1 MKGVAGE
8 MSDKRLNGRLL
19 GMLLWLLAGLVM
31 SAAAY
36 DLPVEITNALSRHDT
51 TAVLGQIDAA
61 IKIDPTYAPYFLIK
75 GQIYYARGKYPEAL
89 AQFEEAVKKKPKLDE
104 AAYYQGLVLL
114 EQGKLTEAEK
124 IFDEGI
130 KKAKEQKARFHNG
143 MGLLLIKRQE
153 YAKADVEF
161 RKAIQVG
168 PDQAEFHA
176 NLGDANY
183 YAKIYPLAIS
193 EYNSVIGMDTTF
205 LDVYFRLAR
214 AYVAQNQ
221 YNEAVDQLRI
231 VLTRD
236 SLYTNAWQE
245 IGKLYTLAGLSARD
259 AETKEQRFKEA
270 IGSYR
275 RYLEL
280 SRDSADGEV
289 FFNLGRAYFNLGGY
303 PQADTAFQR
312 VLSLGNTPANINLYL
327 GRTKI
332 GEEKYTEG
340 IELLQRH
347 LEQLRAKDPGYVFT
361 GEDADIFRRMA
372 DGYKAMQDYAN
383 AADNYAKAF
392 ALDSTNPRVAVDAAL
407 AFHQLKNYPEAL
419 KYYEK
424 RIALGPDAWNM
435 FLNAAYC
442 TLALEDYPKSAEY
455 LKRVIA
461 LDSMNVKALTLLSNT
476 YLYQM
481 QNCDEGIA
489 WTKKLLEI
497 DSTNCDAIKGLGFAY
512 FSDNICQPDYLK
524 AISYFTR
531 ALSCYRAAG
540 SDNCSHS
547 DLLLFIAQADQ
558 MYGIKMDEVGNK
570 PEKKKYMKE
579 AFDGYKLVL
588 KCDPGNASAQKGKKD
603 TEFEF

>member
-1 MKGVAGE
+1 
-8 MSDKRLNGRLL
+8 MSDKRLDRRLF
-19 GMLLWLLAGLVM
+19 GMLLLVLAGMVM
-31 SAAAY
+31 PAAAY
-36 DLPVEITNALSRHDT
+36 DLPPEMTDALGRHDT
-51 TAVLGQIDAA
+51 TAVLTQIDAA

-75 GQIYYARGKYPEAL
+75 GQIFYARGKYSEAL

-104 AAYYQGLVLL
+104 AAYCQGLVLL
-114 EQGKLTEAEK
+114 EQGKLAEAEK
-124 IFDEGI
+124 IFGEGI

-143 MGLLLIKRQE
+143 LGLLLIKREE

-168 PDQAEFHA
+168 PDRAEFHA

-236 SLYTNAWQE
+236 SLYTNAWKE

-312 VLSLGNTPANINLYL
+312 VLTLGNMPVNINLYL

-347 LEQLRAKDPGYVFT
+347 LEQLRVKDPGYVFT

-392 ALDSTNPRVAVDAAL
+392 ALDSMNPRVAVDAAL
-407 AFHQLKNYPEAL
+407 SFHQLKNYPEAL

-461 LDSMNVKALTLLSNT
+461 LDSMNIKALTLLSNT

-489 WTKKLLEI
+489 WTKRLLEI
-497 DSTNCDAIKGLGFAY
+497 DSANCDALKGLGFAY
-512 FSDNICQPDYLK
+512 FSDNICKPDYLK

-531 ALSCYRAAG
+531 ALGCYRAAG
-540 SDNCSHS
+540 SDHCSQS
-547 DLLLFIAQADQ
+547 DLLLFIAQANQ
-558 MYGIKMDEVGNK
+558 SYGIKMDEAGNK
-570 PEKKKYMKE
+570 AEKKKYMKE
-579 AFDGYKLVL
+579 SFDGYKLVL
-588 KCDPGNASAQKGKKD
+588 KCDPANASAKQGKKD